1 MSEQPLPWS
10 VSEGGILLRV
20 RVTPKSSK
28 DVVSGP
34 CETPDGPAL
43 QLKVRAVPAEG
54 AANKAVEQL
63 IARWLGVPKS
73 GVSLKAGAKSRV
85 KLLHV
90 IGTPATLVEML
101 RAKLAVSGASK

>member
-1 MSEQPLPWS
+1 MSERPLPWS

-28 DVVSGP
+28 DVVSGL

-43 QLKVRAVPAEG
+43 QLKVRAVPADG

-63 IARWLGVPKS
+63 VARYLCVPKS
-73 GVSLKAGAKSRV
+73 DVSVKAGGKSRV

-90 IGTPATLVEML
+90 IGTPATLVDGL
-101 RAKLAVSGASK
+101 RAKLAVNEASK